1 MSIDY
6 IIFVCVLISVCWC
19 DMDSMG
25 YVNNV
30 KYIFYL
36 EEVCVCWMLGVDG
49 VLMIDCIVFVVV
61 VINVNYCLL
70 IVWFN
75 DIVVELFVEW
85 LGNSSIIIGYCI
97 VDQQD
102 DICLYLDGNVVVVW
116 MDIQIGKSVFL
127 LDVICNVLQCWV
139 LFGCG

>member
-1 MSIDY
+1 MSSEYKIL
-6 IIFVCVLISVCWC
+6 VCILISVCWC

-49 VLMIDCIVFVVV
+49 VLMIDCIVLVVV
-61 VINVNYCLL
+61 VINVNYWLL

-75 DIVVELFVEW
+75 DIVVELFVEC
-85 LGNSSIIIGYCI
+85 LGNSSVIIGYCI

-102 DICLYLDGNVVVVW
+102 DLKLYFDGNVVVVW
-116 MDIQIGKSVFL
+116 MDMQIGRSVLLLEVICSVF
-127 LDVICNVLQCWV
+127 I
-139 LFGCG
+139 